1 MSDKKTGKAA
11 LFAGII
17 FSLFL
22 VFCAFGAPYIAPHS
36 PSEMSLCAGLESP
49 SYSHPFGLDKH
60 GRDILSRM
68 IYGARVSVIVGF
80 GTVFISAFIGFVVG
94 AFSGLKGGI
103 WDQIIMRFV
112 DVLLAFPGILLAI
125 ALTAV
130 TGPSILNVI
139 IALSVRGWVSYARIV
154 RGQVLV
160 EREKG
165 YVEAARAM
173 GGSTY
178 RIIFRH
184 LLPNTVTPVII
195 QATFGMAGAIL
206 AESSLSFLGLG
217 PQNMPTWGAM
227 LNDGTSFLRT
237 APHIAVFPGIAI
249 MAAVLAF
256 NFMGDALRDNMT
268 AERK

>member
-1 MSDKKTGKAA
+1 MSDKHSGRAA
-11 LFAGII
+11 LAAGCL
-17 FSLFL
+17 FSALL
-22 VFCAFGAPYIAPHS
+22 VFCAFGAPYIS
-36 PSEMSLCAGLESP
+36 PYSPAEMDLCIGLQSP

-68 IYGARVSVIVGF
+68 IYGARVSVMVGF

-139 IALSVRGWVSYARIV
+139 IALSARGWVSYARIV

-165 YVEAARAM
+165 YVEAARAI
-173 GGSTY
+173 GGGTY

-206 AESSLSFLGLG
+206 AESSLSFLGAGASKYSNLG
-217 PQNMPTWGAM
+217 
-227 LNDGTSFLRT
+227 
-237 APHIAVFPGIAI
+237 
-249 MAAVLAF
+249 
-256 NFMGDALRDNMT
+256 RDV
-268 AERK
+268 K